1 MSKKFSDFREELIE
15 SQLNEEISFGDL
27 SDEILF
33 HIIVSESAD
42 EYHYINAMMTLFERE
57 LIDLSEEDLTN
68 LFEAPLSD
76 FGTVGQKVDAGRARN
91 AKDLQQSKQM
101 SKLSQSSIPTK
112 STTVN
117 PAKPMLPT
125 AVQSKDMAAKP
136 TATASTSGPKPLSAG
151 GSARANVEAG
161 RAANASKS
169 QAMKSVAKM
178 NQSSMSVAQAKSAQ
192 AGLDA
197 ARNTGSSA
205 KTTVGNALKSA
216 GSKISG
222 VMKNIAN
229 SSIAKKVTSN
239 PLLSKLASPAVK
251 AVAKPLAALDTGLAA
266 GELAKSGLNK
276 LGSGSVNNKTTG
288 NISQL
293 NAKKP
298 GSGVQ
303 FKGDLPTLPSD
314 KPKTAPASTG
324 NAAKPVQKSISKPSA
339 PVQKSVPKPSA
350 PVQKSIS
357 KPSAPKTNNALGM
370 KSSDYNDL
378 KMSAYKMQ
386 KATNTM
392 ADKTGAM
399 KTSLQKAAPSGRME
413 RPITPGGQ
421 SSSQI
426 KSAISK
432 LGAEPVPKALP
443 KAPASKPAAVSG
455 GAPTTAV
462 GSKPPS
468 LDRSTAKKM

>member
-339 PVQKSVPKPSA
+339 P
-350 PVQKSIS
+350 
-357 KPSAPKTNNALGM
+357 KTNNALGM